1 MVLFNPEHDLCI
13 ANGDPNFVPPAS
25 AVEFREQCKWIEKYM
40 VPVPGENIT
49 PWGWNYSLRASL
61 LKEGLSQNL
70 LPSDEQLDFITKHSR
85 REFAIELHN
94 FIIKKLSSDRF
105 FKNHVSIIL
114 PDYRIIATDLE
125 LVVGFVKQKGEVV
138 LKAPLSGSGK
148 GLRYVNGEMLQ
159 SDLGWVKRV
168 LQKQGAVI
176 VEQKLKILKECAMLF
191 LCSKEGVDF
200 KGFSLFSAVN
210 GAYKANVLA
219 SDEYIISILS
229 KYIPN
234 SVTDTI
240 TISGIIC
247 EFFKEKLFGKYIGY
261 IGVDQMFCED
271 GYVMA
276 SEINLRMTM
285 GHIARNIYDF
295 HRKDLNLGEGTHL
308 FNPVSGFIAV

>member
-1 MVLFNPEHDLCI
+1 MVLFNPEQDLCI

-61 LKEGLSQNL
+61 LKDGVQQNL

-125 LVVGFVKQKGEVV
+125 LVVGFIKQKGEVV

-168 LQKQGAVI
+168 LQKQGTVI
-176 VEQKLKILKECAMLF
+176 VEQKMKILKECAMLF

-219 SDEYIISILS
+219 SDEYIRSVLGEYISV
-229 KYIPN
+229 
-234 SVTDTI
+234 SVIEDVKELI
-240 TISGIIC
+240 R
-247 EFFKEKLFGKYIGY
+247 EFFCDRLFGKYVGY

-285 GHIARNIYDF
+285 GHIARNIYDS
-295 HRKDLNLGEGTHL
+295 HREDLNLGEGTHL

>member
-1 MVLFNPEHDLCI
+1 MVLFNPEHDLCV
-13 ANGDPNFVPPAS
+13 ANGDPNFVSPAS
-25 AVEFREQCKWIEKYM
+25 ATKFREQCKWIEKYM
-40 VPVPGENIT
+40 VPIPGESIT

-61 LKEGLSQNL
+61 LKDGVQQNL

-94 FIIKKLSSDRF
+94 YMIKKLSSDSF
-105 FKNHVSIIL
+105 LKNHISIVL
-114 PDYRIIATDLE
+114 PNYRIIAKDLNQ
-125 LVVGFVKQKGEVV
+125 VVEFARQKGEVV

-148 GLRYVNGEMLQ
+148 GLRYVNGDMLQ

-176 VEQKLKILKECAMLF
+176 VEQKMEILKEFAMLF

-210 GAYKANVLA
+210 GAYKANILA
-219 SDEYIISILS
+219 SDEYIRSVLGEYISV
-229 KYIPN
+229 
-234 SVTDTI
+234 SVIEDVKELI
-240 TISGIIC
+240 R
-247 EFFKEKLFGKYIGY
+247 EFFCDRLFGKYVGY

-295 HRKDLNLGEGTHL
+295 HREDLNLGEGTHL